1 MSLEYDYQV
10 KNVTEW
16 ANAFIS
22 IGRCSQASFE
32 VAHDTLILE
41 VEDSLLKLLWT
52 RSPDVVKTLAHL
64 AGSFN
69 CIPRE
74 RKSKY
79 LYEAALELED
89 PLSQYFLAWELSWD
103 EIDPPDDRL
112 QNFHKDSYDL
122 KEWSQAESKH
132 WMEIAA
138 YNGSLDAQLKIGLTL
153 IRSDDVSDYVK
164 ATNWLQQVVLNTKQ
178 ENQKGIEPDDLA
190 EAKYILAYQMELGR
204 IPSLPLKELF
214 LLYEGAANA
223 GVPEAMLAVGH
234 YLENGIGVNENI
246 KEAIDWYLKAAGEDY
261 GLHVGFL
268 LAWRLS
274 DLSKYRKLAAEH
286 GYVEAMLSLG
296 VELIAQNY
304 YSYSYSSFELGLS
317 WLQDCSEKGS
327 MEATL
332 ILAEMYDRTGDYRLP
347 DEWNLIFSEY
357 DRLKYALVYFQRA
370 YELGM
375 EWAGLDIKR
384 IQGQLDS
391 KLED

>member
-1 MSLEYDYQV
+1 MSSEYDYQV
-10 KNVTEW
+10 KKVTEW
-16 ANAFIS
+16 ADAFIS

-32 VAHDTLILE
+32 KAHDTLILE

-89 PLSQYFLAWELSWD
+89 SLSQYLLAWELSWD
-103 EIDPPDDRL
+103 GIDPPDDRL
-112 QNFHKDSYDL
+112 QNFHKDSHDL
-122 KEWSQAESKH
+122 QEWSQAESKH

-138 YNGSLDAQLKIGLTL
+138 NNGSLDARLKIGLAL
-153 IRSDDVSDYVK
+153 IRSDDISDFVK
-164 ATNWLQQVVLNTKQ
+164 ATNWLQQIVLNTKQ
-178 ENQKGIEPDDLA
+178 ENQKGIELDDLA

-214 LLYEGAANA
+214 LLYEEAANS

-234 YLENGIGVNENI
+234 YLENGIGVNEDI
-246 KEAIDWYLKAAGEDY
+246 KKAIDWYLKAAGEDY
-261 GLHVGFL
+261 GFHVGFL

-274 DLSKYRKLAAEH
+274 ELSKHRELAAEH

-296 VELIAQNY
+296 EDRLAKCGND
-304 YSYSYSSFELGLS
+304 YSYFHSGVL
-317 WLQDCSEKGS
+317 WLQDCSDKGS
-327 MEATL
+327 LNATL
-332 ILAEMYDRTGDYRLP
+332 ILAETFDRCGDYRIP
-347 DEWNLIFSEY
+347 DEWNLHFHES
-357 DRLKYALVYFQRA
+357 DRLRNALSYFERA
-370 YELGM
+370 YELGF
-375 EWAGLDIKR
+375 ESALLDIKR
-384 IQGQLDS
+384 LERQL
-391 KLED
+391 KAL

>member
-1 MSLEYDYQV
+1 MSSEYDDQV

-32 VAHDTLILE
+32 KAHDTLILE
-41 VEDSLLKLLWT
+41 VENSLLKLLWT

-89 PLSQYFLAWELSWD
+89 SLSQYLLAWELSWD
-103 EIDPPDDRL
+103 GIDPPDDRL
-112 QNFHKDSYDL
+112 QNFHKDSHSL
-122 KEWSQAESKH
+122 EEWSQAESKH

-178 ENQKGIEPDDLA
+178 ENQKGIELHDLA

-204 IPSLPLKELF
+204 IPSLPLRELF

-261 GLHVGFL
+261 GLHVGIL

-274 DLSKYRKLAAEH
+274 DLSKHRKLAAEH

-296 VELIAQNY
+296 EDKLAKCGND
-304 YSYSYSSFELGLS
+304 YSYFHSGVLL
-317 WLQDCSEKGS
+317 LQNCLEKGS
-327 MEATL
+327 LKAAH
-332 ILAEMYDRTGDYRLP
+332 ILAKTFDQSGEYRIP
-347 DEWNLIFSEY
+347 DEWNLYFGER
-357 DRLKYALVYFQRA
+357 DRLESALEYFKRAHELGLESALVN
-370 YELGM
+370 
-375 EWAGLDIKR
+375 IKR
-384 IQGQLDS
+384 IQAQLDR